1 MNCVSSADCP
11 NLEACVIPEIHVENL
26 EMKEKSDY
34 LTRWMKVIK
43 DINPEGII
51 VASDESLNDIM
62 YIMEQIY
69 FTPSVAI
76 SADRNYVVNSI

>member
-1 MNCVSSADCP
+1 
-11 NLEACVIPEIHVENL
+11 
-26 EMKEKSDY
+26 MKEKSDY